1 MSRRQVLIL
10 AAALGAVFGAMS
22 ARPGFSL
29 AAHVPAL
36 ALDRSVF
43 GHWQYRAAAVAWV
56 LFSVY
61 WEVAAKNATAA
72 TRSESRMSRAFHV
85 FLTNAA
91 ALLVMVPIRGFGR
104 FVPTSASVMAVG
116 LAVEALGL
124 VVAIWA
130 RHHLGRQWSGEITIK
145 VDHQLIRSGPYARLR
160 HPIYT
165 GILGMYVGAAIVTG
179 EWLAIAGLAMI
190 VFAYWRK
197 IRLEEAN
204 LRQAFGAGYDAYRRE
219 SWALI
224 PGLF

>member
-1 MSRRQVLIL
+1 MSRRQILVL
-10 AAALGAVFGAMS
+10 ATALGAAFGALS
-22 ARPGFSL
+22 ARPGLSL

-36 ALDRSVF
+36 ALDRSVL
-43 GHWQYRAAAVAWV
+43 GHWQYRAAAVGWV

-61 WEVAAKNATAA
+61 WEVAAKNATPA
-72 TRSESRMSRAFHV
+72 TRSESRISRAFHV
-85 FLTNAA
+85 TLANAA
-91 ALLVMVPIRGFGR
+91 ALLIMVPIRGFGR
-104 FVPTSASVMAVG
+104 FVRTSAAVMAAG
-116 LAVEALGL
+116 LAVEAIGL

-145 VDHQLIRSGPYARLR
+145 VDHELIRSGPYARLR

-165 GILGMYVGAAIVTG
+165 GILGMYIGAALVTG

-190 VFAYWRK
+190 SFAYWRK
-197 IRLEEAN
+197 IRLEEAS
-204 LRQAFGAGYDAYRRE
+204 LQQAFGAGYDAYRRE